1 MRINEENRQGRL
13 FQFWKILLYNNNDID
28 AGRGNFPCGLFAF
41 LDCEG
46 MDKIMKMIVGLGNIG
61 SRYDET
67 RHNTG
72 FMVVDQ
78 LARDYQLGAF
88 THLKQEAV
96 AVSGVI
102 DGEKVM
108 LVKPTTFMND
118 SGRAVG
124 PLVDYYN
131 LDLKDLVVV
140 NDDLDMPVGKV
151 RLKTHGASGGH
162 NGLKSIINALGTKNF
177 NRVKLGIDHPK
188 HGTVVSHVLGKFDK
202 DERPQFDDAVEVAEH
217 ALEDWIKG
225 EDFAQL
231 MNDYN

>member
-1 MRINEENRQGRL
+1 MLDGESDR
-13 FQFWKILLYNNNDID
+13 
-28 AGRGNFPCGLFAF
+28 AAF
-41 LDCEG
+41 LRERNERT
-46 MDKIMKMIVGLGNIG
+46 MKMIVGLGNIG
-61 SRYDET
+61 TRYDET

-78 LARDYQLGAF
+78 LARDYHLGAF

-102 DGEKVM
+102 NGEKVM

-124 PLVDYYN
+124 PLVDYYDID
-131 LDLKDLVVV
+131 LDDLVIV

-162 NGLKSIINALGTKNF
+162 NGLKSIISALGTKNF
-177 NRVKLGIDHPK
+177 NRVKVGIDHPQ
-188 HGTVVSHVLGKFDK
+188 HGTVVSHVLGKFSK
-202 DERPQFDDAVEVAEH
+202 EERPKFDQAVEQGEH
-217 ALEDWIKG
+217 ALEDWING
-225 EDFAQL
+225 EDFAKL
-231 MNDYN
+231 MNTYN

>member
-1 MRINEENRQGRL
+1 MLDGESDR
-13 FQFWKILLYNNNDID
+13 
-28 AGRGNFPCGLFAF
+28 AAF
-41 LDCEG
+41 LRERNERT
-46 MDKIMKMIVGLGNIG
+46 MKMIVGLGNIG
-61 SRYDET
+61 TRYDET

-78 LARDYQLGAF
+78 LARDYHLGAF

-102 DGEKVM
+102 NGEKVM

-124 PLVDYYN
+124 PLVDYYDID
-131 LDLKDLVVV
+131 LDDLVIV

-162 NGLKSIINALGTKNF
+162 NGLKSIISALGTKSF
-177 NRVKLGIDHPK
+177 NRVKVGIDHPQ
-188 HGTVVSHVLGKFDK
+188 HGTVVSHVLGKFSK
-202 DERPQFDDAVEVAEH
+202 EERPKFDQAVEQAEH
-217 ALEDWIKG
+217 ALEDWING
-225 EDFAQL
+225 EDFAKL
-231 MNDYN
+231 MNTYN

>member
-1 MRINEENRQGRL
+1 MLDGKSDR
-13 FQFWKILLYNNNDID
+13 
-28 AGRGNFPCGLFAF
+28 AAF
-41 LDCEG
+41 LRERNERTV
-46 MDKIMKMIVGLGNIG
+46 KMIVGLGNIG
-61 SRYDET
+61 TRYDET

-78 LARDYQLGAF
+78 LARDYHLGAF

-102 DGEKVM
+102 NGEKVM

-124 PLVDYYN
+124 PLVDYYDID
-131 LDLKDLVVV
+131 LDDLVIV

-162 NGLKSIINALGTKNF
+162 NGLKSIISVLGTKNF
-177 NRVKLGIDHPK
+177 NRVKVGIDHPQ
-188 HGTVVSHVLGKFDK
+188 HGTVVSHVLGKFSK
-202 DERPQFDDAVEVAEH
+202 EERPKFDQAVEQAEH
-217 ALEDWIKG
+217 ALEDWING
-225 EDFAQL
+225 EDFAKL
-231 MNDYN
+231 MNAYN

>member
-1 MRINEENRQGRL
+1 
-13 FQFWKILLYNNNDID
+13 
-28 AGRGNFPCGLFAF
+28 
-41 LDCEG
+41 
-46 MDKIMKMIVGLGNIG
+46 MKMIVGLGNIG
-61 SRYDET
+61 TRYDET

-78 LARDYQLGAF
+78 LALDYHLGAF

-96 AVSGVI
+96 AVSGMI
-102 DGEKVM
+102 DGQKVM

-124 PLVDYYN
+124 PLVDYYDV
-131 LDLKDLVVV
+131 DLTDFVIV

-151 RLKTHGASGGH
+151 RLKTHGSSGGH
-162 NGLKSIINALGTKNF
+162 NGLKSIIHALGTNKF
-177 NRVKLGIDHPK
+177 NRIKVGIDHPQ
-188 HGTVVSHVLGKFDK
+188 HGTVVSHVLGKFTAE
-202 DERPQFDDAVEVAEH
+202 ERPAFDDAVETAEH

-225 EDFAQL
+225 EDFAKL

>member
-1 MRINEENRQGRL
+1 MLDRKSDR
-13 FQFWKILLYNNNDID
+13 
-28 AGRGNFPCGLFAF
+28 AAF
-41 LDCEG
+41 LRERNERT
-46 MDKIMKMIVGLGNIG
+46 MKMIVGLGNIG
-61 SRYDET
+61 TRYDET

-78 LARDYQLGAF
+78 LARDYHLGAF

-102 DGEKVM
+102 NGEKVM

-124 PLVDYYN
+124 PLVDYYDID
-131 LDLKDLVVV
+131 LDDLVIV

-162 NGLKSIINALGTKNF
+162 NGLKSIISALGTKNF
-177 NRVKLGIDHPK
+177 NRVKVGIDHPQ
-188 HGTVVSHVLGKFDK
+188 HGTVVSHVLGKFSK
-202 DERPQFDDAVEVAEH
+202 EERPKFDQAVEQAEH
-217 ALEDWIKG
+217 ALEDWING
-225 EDFAQL
+225 EDFAKL
-231 MNDYN
+231 MNTYN

>member
-1 MRINEENRQGRL
+1 MLDGKSDR
-13 FQFWKILLYNNNDID
+13 
-28 AGRGNFPCGLFAF
+28 AAF
-41 LDCEG
+41 LRERNERT
-46 MDKIMKMIVGLGNIG
+46 MKMIVGLGNIG
-61 SRYDET
+61 TRYDET

-78 LARDYQLGAF
+78 LARDYHLGAF

-102 DGEKVM
+102 NGEKVM

-124 PLVDYYN
+124 SLVDYYDID
-131 LDLKDLVVV
+131 LDDLVIV

-162 NGLKSIINALGTKNF
+162 NGLKSIISALGTKNF
-177 NRVKLGIDHPK
+177 NRVKVGIDHPQ
-188 HGTVVSHVLGKFDK
+188 HGTVVSHVLGKFSK
-202 DERPQFDDAVEVAEH
+202 EERPKFDQAVEQAEH
-217 ALEDWIKG
+217 ALEDWING
-225 EDFAQL
+225 EDFAKL
-231 MNDYN
+231 MNAYN

>member
-1 MRINEENRQGRL
+1 MLDGKSDR
-13 FQFWKILLYNNNDID
+13 
-28 AGRGNFPCGLFAF
+28 AAF
-41 LDCEG
+41 LRERNEG
-46 MDKIMKMIVGLGNIG
+46 TMKMIVGLGNIG
-61 SRYDET
+61 TRYDET

-78 LARDYQLGAF
+78 LARDYHLGAF

-102 DGEKVM
+102 NGEKVM

-124 PLVDYYN
+124 PLVDYYDID
-131 LDLKDLVVV
+131 LDDLVIV

-162 NGLKSIINALGTKNF
+162 NGLKSIISALGTKNF
-177 NRVKLGIDHPK
+177 NRVKVGIDHPK
-188 HGTVVSHVLGKFDK
+188 HGTVVSHVLGKFSK
-202 DERPQFDDAVEVAEH
+202 EERPKFDQAVEQAEH
-217 ALEDWIKG
+217 ALEDWING
-225 EDFAQL
+225 EDFAKL
-231 MNDYN
+231 MNAYN

>member
-1 MRINEENRQGRL
+1 MLDGKSDR
-13 FQFWKILLYNNNDID
+13 
-28 AGRGNFPCGLFAF
+28 AAF
-41 LDCEG
+41 LRERNERT
-46 MDKIMKMIVGLGNIG
+46 MKMIVGLGNIG
-61 SRYDET
+61 TRYDET

-78 LARDYQLGAF
+78 LARDYHLGAF

-102 DGEKVM
+102 NGEKVM

-124 PLVDYYN
+124 PLVDYYDID
-131 LDLKDLVVV
+131 LDDLVII

-162 NGLKSIINALGTKNF
+162 NGLKSIISALGTKNF
-177 NRVKLGIDHPK
+177 NRVKVGIDHPQ
-188 HGTVVSHVLGKFDK
+188 HGTVVSHVLGKFSK
-202 DERPQFDDAVEVAEH
+202 EELPKFDQAVEQAEH
-217 ALEDWIKG
+217 ALEDWING
-225 EDFAQL
+225 EDFAKL
-231 MNDYN
+231 MNTYN

>member
-1 MRINEENRQGRL
+1 MLDGESDR
-13 FQFWKILLYNNNDID
+13 
-28 AGRGNFPCGLFAF
+28 AAF
-41 LDCEG
+41 LRERNERT
-46 MDKIMKMIVGLGNIG
+46 MKMIVGLGNIG
-61 SRYDET
+61 TRYDES

-78 LARDYQLGAF
+78 LARDYHLGAF

-102 DGEKVM
+102 NGEKVM

-124 PLVDYYN
+124 PLVDYYDID
-131 LDLKDLVVV
+131 LDDLVIV

-162 NGLKSIINALGTKNF
+162 NGLKSIISALGTKNF
-177 NRVKLGIDHPK
+177 NRVKVGIDHPQ
-188 HGTVVSHVLGKFDK
+188 HGTVVSHVLGKFSK
-202 DERPQFDDAVEVAEH
+202 EERPKFDQAVEQAEH
-217 ALEDWIKG
+217 ALEDWING
-225 EDFAQL
+225 EDFAKL
-231 MNDYN
+231 MNAYN

>member
-1 MRINEENRQGRL
+1 MLDGESDR
-13 FQFWKILLYNNNDID
+13 
-28 AGRGNFPCGLFAF
+28 AAF
-41 LDCEG
+41 LRERNERT
-46 MDKIMKMIVGLGNIG
+46 MKMIVGLGNIG
-61 SRYDET
+61 TRYDET

-78 LARDYQLGAF
+78 LARDYHLGAF

-102 DGEKVM
+102 NGEKVV

-124 PLVDYYN
+124 PLVDYYDID
-131 LDLKDLVVV
+131 LDDLVIV

-162 NGLKSIINALGTKNF
+162 NGLKSIISALGTKNF
-177 NRVKLGIDHPK
+177 NRVKVGIDHPQ
-188 HGTVVSHVLGKFDK
+188 HGTVVSHVLGKFSK
-202 DERPQFDDAVEVAEH
+202 EERPKFDQAVEQAEH
-217 ALEDWIKG
+217 ALEDWING
-225 EDFAQL
+225 EDFAKL
-231 MNDYN
+231 MNAYN

>member
-1 MRINEENRQGRL
+1 MLDGDSDR
-13 FQFWKILLYNNNDID
+13 
-28 AGRGNFPCGLFAF
+28 AAF
-41 LDCEG
+41 LRERNERT
-46 MDKIMKMIVGLGNIG
+46 MKMIVGLGNIG
-61 SRYDET
+61 TRYDET

-78 LARDYQLGAF
+78 LARDYHLGAF

-102 DGEKVM
+102 NGEKVM

-124 PLVDYYN
+124 PLVDYYDID
-131 LDLKDLVVV
+131 LDDLVIV

-162 NGLKSIINALGTKNF
+162 NGLKSIISALGTKNF
-177 NRVKLGIDHPK
+177 NRVKVGIDHPQ
-188 HGTVVSHVLGKFDK
+188 HGTVVSHVLGKFSK
-202 DERPQFDDAVEVAEH
+202 EERPKFDQAVEQAEH
-217 ALEDWIKG
+217 ALEDWING
-225 EDFAQL
+225 EDFAKL
-231 MNDYN
+231 MNAYN

>member
-1 MRINEENRQGRL
+1 MLDGKSDR
-13 FQFWKILLYNNNDID
+13 
-28 AGRGNFPCGLFAF
+28 AAF
-41 LDCEG
+41 LRERNERT
-46 MDKIMKMIVGLGNIG
+46 MKMIVGLGNIG
-61 SRYDET
+61 TRYDET

-78 LARDYQLGAF
+78 LARDYHLGAF

-102 DGEKVM
+102 NGEKVM

-124 PLVDYYN
+124 PLVDYYDID
-131 LDLKDLVVV
+131 LDDLVIV

-162 NGLKSIINALGTKNF
+162 NGLKSIISALGTKNF
-177 NRVKLGIDHPK
+177 NRVKVGIDHPQ
-188 HGTVVSHVLGKFDK
+188 HGTVVSHVLGKFSK
-202 DERPQFDDAVEVAEH
+202 EERPKFDQAVEQAEH
-217 ALEDWIKG
+217 ALEDWING
-225 EDFAQL
+225 ENFAKL
-231 MNDYN
+231 MNAYN

>member
-1 MRINEENRQGRL
+1 MLDGESDR
-13 FQFWKILLYNNNDID
+13 
-28 AGRGNFPCGLFAF
+28 AAF
-41 LDCEG
+41 LRERNERT
-46 MDKIMKMIVGLGNIG
+46 MKMIVGLGNIG
-61 SRYDET
+61 TRYDET

-78 LARDYQLGAF
+78 LARDYHLGAF

-102 DGEKVM
+102 NGEKVM

-124 PLVDYYN
+124 PLVDYYDID
-131 LDLKDLVVV
+131 LDDLVIV

-162 NGLKSIINALGTKNF
+162 NGLKSIISALGTKNF
-177 NRVKLGIDHPK
+177 NRVKVGIDHPQ
-188 HGTVVSHVLGKFDK
+188 HETVVSHVLGKFSK
-202 DERPQFDDAVEVAEH
+202 EERPKFDQAVEQAEH
-217 ALEDWIKG
+217 ALEDWING
-225 EDFAQL
+225 EDFAKL
-231 MNDYN
+231 MNAYN

>member
-1 MRINEENRQGRL
+1 MLDGESDRAAFFRERNERT
-13 FQFWKILLYNNNDID
+13 
-28 AGRGNFPCGLFAF
+28 
-41 LDCEG
+41 
-46 MDKIMKMIVGLGNIG
+46 MKMIVGLGNIG
-61 SRYDET
+61 TRYDET

-78 LARDYQLGAF
+78 LARDYHLGAF

-102 DGEKVM
+102 NGEKVM

-124 PLVDYYN
+124 PLVDYYDID
-131 LDLKDLVVV
+131 LDDLVIV

-162 NGLKSIINALGTKNF
+162 NGLKSIISALGTKNF
-177 NRVKLGIDHPK
+177 NRVKVGIDHPQ
-188 HGTVVSHVLGKFDK
+188 HGTVVSHVLGKFSK
-202 DERPQFDDAVEVAEH
+202 EERPKFDQAVEQAEH
-217 ALEDWIKG
+217 ALEDWING
-225 EDFAQL
+225 EDFAKL
-231 MNDYN
+231 MNAYN

>member
-1 MRINEENRQGRL
+1 MLDGKSDR
-13 FQFWKILLYNNNDID
+13 
-28 AGRGNFPCGLFAF
+28 AAF
-41 LDCEG
+41 LRERNERT
-46 MDKIMKMIVGLGNIG
+46 MKMIVGLGNIG
-61 SRYDET
+61 TRYDET

-78 LARDYQLGAF
+78 LARDYHLGAF

-102 DGEKVM
+102 NGEKVM

-124 PLVDYYN
+124 PLVDYYDID
-131 LDLKDLVVV
+131 LDDLVIV

-162 NGLKSIINALGTKNF
+162 NGLKSIISALGTKNF
-177 NRVKLGIDHPK
+177 NRVKVGIDHPQ
-188 HGTVVSHVLGKFDK
+188 HGTVVSHVLGKFSK
-202 DERPQFDDAVEVAEH
+202 EERPKFNQAVEQAEH
-217 ALEDWIKG
+217 ALEDWING
-225 EDFAQL
+225 EDFAKL
-231 MNDYN
+231 MNAYN

>member
-1 MRINEENRQGRL
+1 MLDGESDR
-13 FQFWKILLYNNNDID
+13 
-28 AGRGNFPCGLFAF
+28 AAF
-41 LDCEG
+41 LRERNERT
-46 MDKIMKMIVGLGNIG
+46 MKMIVGLGNIG
-61 SRYDET
+61 TRYDET

-78 LARDYQLGAF
+78 LARDYHLGAF

-102 DGEKVM
+102 NGEKVM

-124 PLVDYYN
+124 LLVDYYDID
-131 LDLKDLVVV
+131 LDDLVIV

-162 NGLKSIINALGTKNF
+162 NGLKSIISVLGTKNF
-177 NRVKLGIDHPK
+177 NRVKVGIDHPQ
-188 HGTVVSHVLGKFDK
+188 HGTVVSHVLGKFSK
-202 DERPQFDDAVEVAEH
+202 EERPKFDQAVEQAEH
-217 ALEDWIKG
+217 ALEDWING
-225 EDFAQL
+225 EDFAKL
-231 MNDYN
+231 MNAYN

>member
-1 MRINEENRQGRL
+1 MLDGESDR
-13 FQFWKILLYNNNDID
+13 
-28 AGRGNFPCGLFAF
+28 AAF
-41 LDCEG
+41 LRERNERT
-46 MDKIMKMIVGLGNIG
+46 MKMIVGLGNIG
-61 SRYDET
+61 TRYDET

-78 LARDYQLGAF
+78 LARDYHLGAF

-102 DGEKVM
+102 NGEKVM

-124 PLVDYYN
+124 PIVDYYDID
-131 LDLKDLVVV
+131 LDDLVIV

-162 NGLKSIINALGTKNF
+162 NGLKSIISALGTKNF
-177 NRVKLGIDHPK
+177 NRVKVGIDHPQ
-188 HGTVVSHVLGKFDK
+188 HGTVVSHVLGKFSK
-202 DERPQFDDAVEVAEH
+202 EERPKFDQAVEQAEH
-217 ALEDWIKG
+217 ALEDWING
-225 EDFAQL
+225 EDFAKL
-231 MNDYN
+231 MNTYN